1 MMWYLLGIILS
12 LVVFFYGNSVG
23 MGTILKW
30 TIIALIWAASAHM
43 DMKTKEQEKAN
54 REKNE

>member
-12 LVVFFYGNSVG
+12 LVVFFYGNSIG
-23 MGTILKW
+23 MSVILKW

-43 DMKTKEQEKAN
+43 DMKTKDKEKSK
-54 REKNE
+54 EKESD

>member
-12 LVVFFYGNSVG
+12 LVVFFYGNSIG
-23 MGTILKW
+23 MSVILKW

-43 DMKTKEQEKAN
+43 DMKTKGKERSKEK
-54 REKNE
+54 ESE